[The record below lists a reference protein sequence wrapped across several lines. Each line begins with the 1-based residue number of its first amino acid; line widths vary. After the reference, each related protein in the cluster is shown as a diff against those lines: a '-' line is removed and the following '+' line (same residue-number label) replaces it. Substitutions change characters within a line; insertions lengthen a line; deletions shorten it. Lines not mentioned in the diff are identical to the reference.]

1 MRLVVP
7 GVLYL
12 DLRFAPA
19 LDEGYTKVKASAENH
34 TGLLAKIP
42 NDANIRTRRDE
53 RNDDNDHDDDD
64 DDDDNYDGDDDGDN

>member
-19 LDEGYTKVKASAENH
+19 LDEGYTKVKASSEDDTVPVVPCNH
-34 TGLLAKIP
+34 PKS
-42 NDANIRTRRDE
+42 
-53 RNDDNDHDDDD
+53 
-64 DDDDNYDGDDDGDN
+64 